1 MYTCS
6 SVIRSCFPP
15 SSWLRADDERSASRL
30 LTLSSS
36 PTPVRET
43 PPPPSLRLSLLPS
56 SIISPLPFFSH
67 CFEFRKFLPGIDPGK
82 KKKKK
87 KGTSPKTRTYPS
99 LPDIEFEQKTASHSV
114 SSFSTDSRPVANG
127 SFPLSTRGGRKTGSS
142 QTRNTSFF
150 FSSSFLSFSPIPSRK
165 KMGGGKFGEEIL
177 RVIVGAATKEGGEG
191 GGSRKTDWNERR
203 GEERRGVGSGQMI
216 NELLLNR
223 ELSYRA
229 AINIVP
235 DKVTNLKEIQY
246 KSHGNSIG
254 DLILAEELSLA
265 TETPLI
271 TPFSSPLLSA
281 PLSLPPS

>member
-1 MYTCS
+1 MC
-6 SVIRSCFPP
+6 
-15 SSWLRADDERSASRL
+15 
-30 LTLSSS
+30 
-36 PTPVRET
+36 
-43 PPPPSLRLSLLPS
+43 
-56 SIISPLPFFSH
+56 
-67 CFEFRKFLPGIDPGK
+67 
-82 KKKKK
+82 
-87 KGTSPKTRTYPS
+87 
-99 LPDIEFEQKTASHSV
+99 
-114 SSFSTDSRPVANG
+114 
-127 SFPLSTRGGRKTGSS
+127 
-142 QTRNTSFF
+142 
-150 FSSSFLSFSPIPSRK
+150 
-165 KMGGGKFGEEIL
+165 GGKFGEEIL

-191 GGSRKTDWNERR
+191 GGSRKTDSN
-203 GEERRGVGSGQMI
+203 GEERRGGVGSGQMI

>member
-67 CFEFRKFLPGIDPGK
+67 CFEFRKFLPGIDPD

-99 LPDIEFEQKTASHSV
+99 LPDIETNKKQLLVQFPVFPPILDQLRMEASR
-114 SSFSTDSRPVANG
+114 FRRGEAGKPVL
-127 SFPLSTRGGRKTGSS
+127 PKLETRA
-142 QTRNTSFF
+142 
-150 FSSSFLSFSPIPSRK
+150 SFSP
-165 KMGGGKFGEEIL
+165 
-177 RVIVGAATKEGGEG
+177 
-191 GGSRKTDWNERR
+191 
-203 GEERRGVGSGQMI
+203 
-216 NELLLNR
+216 
-223 ELSYRA
+223 
-229 AINIVP
+229 
-235 DKVTNLKEIQY
+235 
-246 KSHGNSIG
+246 
-254 DLILAEELSLA
+254 
-265 TETPLI
+265 
-271 TPFSSPLLSA
+271 
-281 PLSLPPS
+281 PLSFPSLPSHRGRKWVVGNLARKFCV

>member
-1 MYTCS
+1 
-6 SVIRSCFPP
+6 
-15 SSWLRADDERSASRL
+15 
-30 LTLSSS
+30 
-36 PTPVRET
+36 
-43 PPPPSLRLSLLPS
+43 
-56 SIISPLPFFSH
+56 
-67 CFEFRKFLPGIDPGK
+67 
-82 KKKKK
+82 
-87 KGTSPKTRTYPS
+87 
-99 LPDIEFEQKTASHSV
+99 
-114 SSFSTDSRPVANG
+114 
-127 SFPLSTRGGRKTGSS
+127 
-142 QTRNTSFF
+142 
-150 FSSSFLSFSPIPSRK
+150 
-165 KMGGGKFGEEIL
+165 MGGGKFGEEIL

-191 GGSRKTDWNERR
+191 GGSRKTDSN
-203 GEERRGVGSGQMI
+203 GEERRGGVGSGQMI

>member
-1 MYTCS
+1 
-6 SVIRSCFPP
+6 
-15 SSWLRADDERSASRL
+15 
-30 LTLSSS
+30 
-36 PTPVRET
+36 
-43 PPPPSLRLSLLPS
+43 
-56 SIISPLPFFSH
+56 
-67 CFEFRKFLPGIDPGK
+67 
-82 KKKKK
+82 
-87 KGTSPKTRTYPS
+87 
-99 LPDIEFEQKTASHSV
+99 
-114 SSFSTDSRPVANG
+114 
-127 SFPLSTRGGRKTGSS
+127 
-142 QTRNTSFF
+142 
-150 FSSSFLSFSPIPSRK
+150 
-165 KMGGGKFGEEIL
+165 MGGGKFGEEIL
-177 RVIVGAATKEGGEG
+177 RVIVGAATKEGREE
-191 GGSRKTDWNERR
+191 GGSRKTDSNGRR
-203 GEERRGVGSGQMI
+203 EEERGGVGSGQMI

>member
-1 MYTCS
+1 MC
-6 SVIRSCFPP
+6 
-15 SSWLRADDERSASRL
+15 
-30 LTLSSS
+30 
-36 PTPVRET
+36 
-43 PPPPSLRLSLLPS
+43 
-56 SIISPLPFFSH
+56 
-67 CFEFRKFLPGIDPGK
+67 
-82 KKKKK
+82 
-87 KGTSPKTRTYPS
+87 
-99 LPDIEFEQKTASHSV
+99 
-114 SSFSTDSRPVANG
+114 
-127 SFPLSTRGGRKTGSS
+127 
-142 QTRNTSFF
+142 
-150 FSSSFLSFSPIPSRK
+150 
-165 KMGGGKFGEEIL
+165 GGKFGEEIL
-177 RVIVGAATKEGGEG
+177 RVIVGAATKEGGGEG
-191 GGSRKTDWNERR
+191 GGSRKTDSN
-203 GEERRGVGSGQMI
+203 GEERRGGVGSGQMI

>member
-1 MYTCS
+1 
-6 SVIRSCFPP
+6 
-15 SSWLRADDERSASRL
+15 
-30 LTLSSS
+30 
-36 PTPVRET
+36 
-43 PPPPSLRLSLLPS
+43 
-56 SIISPLPFFSH
+56 
-67 CFEFRKFLPGIDPGK
+67 
-82 KKKKK
+82 
-87 KGTSPKTRTYPS
+87 
-99 LPDIEFEQKTASHSV
+99 
-114 SSFSTDSRPVANG
+114 
-127 SFPLSTRGGRKTGSS
+127 
-142 QTRNTSFF
+142 
-150 FSSSFLSFSPIPSRK
+150 
-165 KMGGGKFGEEIL
+165 MGGGKFGEEIL

-191 GGSRKTDWNERR
+191 GGSRKTDSNGRR
-203 GEERRGVGSGQMI
+203 EEERGGVGSGQMI

>member
-1 MYTCS
+1 MC
-6 SVIRSCFPP
+6 
-15 SSWLRADDERSASRL
+15 
-30 LTLSSS
+30 
-36 PTPVRET
+36 
-43 PPPPSLRLSLLPS
+43 
-56 SIISPLPFFSH
+56 
-67 CFEFRKFLPGIDPGK
+67 
-82 KKKKK
+82 
-87 KGTSPKTRTYPS
+87 
-99 LPDIEFEQKTASHSV
+99 
-114 SSFSTDSRPVANG
+114 
-127 SFPLSTRGGRKTGSS
+127 
-142 QTRNTSFF
+142 
-150 FSSSFLSFSPIPSRK
+150 
-165 KMGGGKFGEEIL
+165 GGKFGEEIL

>member
-1 MYTCS
+1 MC
-6 SVIRSCFPP
+6 
-15 SSWLRADDERSASRL
+15 
-30 LTLSSS
+30 
-36 PTPVRET
+36 
-43 PPPPSLRLSLLPS
+43 
-56 SIISPLPFFSH
+56 
-67 CFEFRKFLPGIDPGK
+67 
-82 KKKKK
+82 
-87 KGTSPKTRTYPS
+87 
-99 LPDIEFEQKTASHSV
+99 
-114 SSFSTDSRPVANG
+114 
-127 SFPLSTRGGRKTGSS
+127 
-142 QTRNTSFF
+142 
-150 FSSSFLSFSPIPSRK
+150 
-165 KMGGGKFGEEIL
+165 GGKFGEEIL
-177 RVIVGAATKEGGEG
+177 RVIVGAATKEGREE
-191 GGSRKTDWNERR
+191 GGSRKTDSNGRR
-203 GEERRGVGSGQMI
+203 EEERGGVGSGQMI